1 MRLSK
6 YFVTTFKEA
15 PKEAE
20 VISHILM
27 IRAGMIQKLAAGI
40 YNYLPLAQRSIAKIE
55 KIIREEL
62 DKRGLQECL
71 LPAVQPAE
79 LWQESGRWGYY
90 GPELLR
96 FKDRK
101 NADYC
106 LGPTHEEVMTD
117 MVRRNLKSYR
127 QLPWNIYQIQT
138 KFRDEVRPRFGL
150 MRAPASSVTLEYN
163 IASSSTTTSLSI

>member
-6 YFVTTFKEA
+6 YFLTTFKEA

-71 LPAVQPAE
+71 MPAVQPAE

-90 GPELLR
+90 GPELR
-96 FKDRK
+96 
-101 NADYC
+101 
-106 LGPTHEEVMTD
+106 T
-117 MVRRNLKSYR
+117 
-127 QLPWNIYQIQT
+127 QIT
-138 KFRDEVRPRFGL
+138 
-150 MRAPASSVTLEYN
+150 A
-163 IASSSTTTSLSI
+163 